1 MPLLWAVLVGLVLGY
16 LRGGRL
22 GNLAAVKLRWAWL
35 LLPSLILQFLI
46 FPLGSREP
54 IIPWGTP
61 YWHILSYLF
70 LLAFL
75 TRNGRIPELIVMGT
89 GLIFNFLAVVANGG
103 YMPASAEA
111 LRRAGLESVAQ
122 ALEAGS
128 RLGNTVLMT
137 EDTRLNFLGDWLYLP
152 AWMPLSSAFSLG
164 DALLGLGAATF
175 LARRMVRR

>member
-22 GNLAAVKLRWAWL
+22 GNLAALQLRWAWL
-35 LLPSLILQFLI
+35 LLPSLILQLLI
-46 FPLGSREP
+46 FPLGSRKP
-54 IIPWGTP
+54 VIPWGTP

-70 LLAFL
+70 LLAFSA
-75 TRNGRIPELIVMGT
+75 RNWRIPELLVMGI
-89 GLIFNFLAVVANGG
+89 GLIFNFLAIVANGG

-122 ALEAGS
+122 ALETGS
-128 RLGNTVLMT
+128 RSGNTVLMT
-137 EDTRLNFLGDWLYLP
+137 ENTRLNFLGDWLYLP

-164 DALLGLGAATF
+164 DTILGLGVAVL
-175 LARRMVRR
+175 LARHMVRR